1 MSVDQFQKN
10 WTECSGTGGRN
21 ARNGWTDSPE
31 YAQERRKE
39 LLIGFKNS
47 IKGNFPVYKS
57 AQQHN

>member
-31 YAQERRKE
+31 YALRP
-39 LLIGFKNS
+39 GGKNCQAYLYTAW
-47 IKGNFPVYKS
+47 V
-57 AQQHN
+57 

>member
-31 YAQERRKE
+31 YALRPGGKNCQAYLYTAWVKQHDI
-39 LLIGFKNS
+39 LLG
-47 IKGNFPVYKS
+47 
-57 AQQHN
+57 